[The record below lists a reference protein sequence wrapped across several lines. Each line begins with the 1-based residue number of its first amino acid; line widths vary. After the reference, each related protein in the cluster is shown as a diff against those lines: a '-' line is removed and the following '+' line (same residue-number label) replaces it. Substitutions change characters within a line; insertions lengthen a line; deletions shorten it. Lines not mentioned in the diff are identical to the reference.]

1 MPADRE
7 WREGVMKK
15 KDDASLFCCAH
26 YVYNPLRS
34 CGLEKEEADNPRT
47 LAEAGLRR
55 WWWLCTKK

>member
-1 MPADRE
+1 
-7 WREGVMKK
+7 MKK